1 MTDLSGSDLPIVGQ
15 ANVVINAQLS
25 DVPPNDDPE
34 RSMKDEK
41 NSTVDAYELAF
52 TSVDS
57 TIGVRSRE
65 VTYFTNTDGIMQR
78 IQNPDDVYQKYQ
90 CLGVVQTPGRTG
102 REGSDQGM
110 RFNVI
115 HSAGSTSTI
124 NTGNEVIHPNDLVVW
139 EFPTNEMRDE
149 IHFGPEWKKT
159 LKRIGRKPAI
169 IRPLRIGDPD
179 QYRRHRAKGSILGRA
194 INRADKGQLL
204 NIVLSLS

>member
-1 MTDLSGSDLPIVGQ
+1 MTDLNGSDLPIVGQ

-34 RSMKDEK
+34 RSMKAET

-52 TSVDS
+52 TAIDS
-57 TIGVRSRE
+57 TIGVRSRQ
-65 VTYFTNTDGIMQR
+65 VTYFTNTDHIRNQLA
-78 IQNPDDVYQKYQ
+78 NDDELYEKYQ

-124 NTGNEVIHPNDLVVW
+124 NTGDQVIHPNDLVVW
-139 EFPTNEMRDE
+139 EFPLRDTVIE
-149 IHFGPEWKKT
+149 YGHQWKKT

-169 IRPLRIGDPD
+169 IRPLRTGTRDA
-179 QYRRHRAKGSILGRA
+179 YREHRAKGSILGRA

>member
-25 DVPPNDDPE
+25 DVPPSHDPD

-65 VTYFTNTDGIMQR
+65 VTYFTNTQGIRER
-78 IQNPDDVYQKYQ
+78 ILNADEVYKRYQ

-124 NTGNEVIHPNDLVVW
+124 NTGDEVIHPNDLVVW
-139 EFPTNEMRDE
+139 EFPTDRRE

-169 IRPLRIGDPD
+169 IRPLREGHGD

>member
-1 MTDLSGSDLPIVGQ
+1 MTDLNGSDLPIVGQ

-25 DVPPNDDPE
+25 DVPPNDDAE
-34 RSMKDEK
+34 RKMQDEK

-57 TIGVRSRE
+57 TIGVRSRQ
-65 VTYFTNTDGIMQR
+65 VSYFTNTEGIRERLGTAEEMYR
-78 IQNPDDVYQKYQ
+78 KYQ

-124 NTGNEVIHPNDLVVW
+124 NTGSDVIHPNDLVVW
-139 EFPTNEMRDE
+139 EFPRVDAPIEYS
-149 IHFGPEWKKT
+149 PSWKKT

-169 IRPLRIGDPD
+169 IRPLRTGAGD
-179 QYRRHRAKGSILGRA
+179 QYRDCRAKGAILGRA
-194 INRADKGQLL
+194 INRAGKGQLL